1 MLIIVHGMV
10 GVGKTTLAKNLSR
23 DLGVS
28 LLSQDSIKEF
38 YADELNCE
46 FNELESKALGRAA
59 KFSLIEVAREL
70 TDTGMSLIIE
80 GAFHAD
86 TANQFFASINTNEST
101 VMQVSVVCDFDVAR
115 ARFEKRIKNQ
125 ERHSVHTDSVFEELS
140 KDALLHKYRP
150 LGLEGVK
157 TITYDTTTNYGDYEQ
172 LLKTIRTL
180 ANN

>member
-1 MLIIVHGMV
+1 MEARPNARWSLDFIHDQFACGRRFRVLNIVDDV
-10 GVGKTTLAKNLSR
+10 TRECLAAIP
-23 DLGVS
+23 DT
-28 LLSQDSIKEF
+28 SI
-38 YADELNCE
+38 
-46 FNELESKALGRAA
+46 SGRR
-59 KFSLIEVAREL
+59 VAREL

-86 TANQFFASINTNEST
+86 TANQFFAGINTNENT
-101 VMQVSVVCDFDVAR
+101 AIQVSVVCDFDVAR

-140 KDALLHKYRP
+140 QDELLHKYRP

-157 TITYDTTTNYGDYEQ
+157 TITYDTTTNYGEYKQ